1 MKDPVLSLKVI
12 TCEDVICGAHGTL
25 YGNHTGTLFGLA
37 ATGKRLGLRFGM
49 HYRFDGDKVV
59 EGWAIFDVPGL
70 WEQVGLDMFKFAA
83 SQAQGADAAQ
93 PPLPPS
99 WL

>member
-1 MKDPVLSLKVI
+1 
-12 TCEDVICGAHGTL
+12 
-25 YGNHTGTLFGLA
+25 
-37 ATGKRLGLRFGM
+37 M

-70 WEQVGLDMFKFAA
+70 WEQVGLDMFKFAV